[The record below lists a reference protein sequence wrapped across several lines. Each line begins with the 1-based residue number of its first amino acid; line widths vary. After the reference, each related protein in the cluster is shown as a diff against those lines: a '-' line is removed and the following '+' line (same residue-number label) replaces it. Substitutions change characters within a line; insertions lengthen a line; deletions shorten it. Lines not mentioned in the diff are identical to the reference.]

1 MNGRRRSGVKALA
14 PLVALLTAVVVFAS
28 SCVSNAPQDTL
39 KPAGPRARTIHHLIV
54 PVFGIAG
61 T

>member
-14 PLVALLTAVVVFAS
+14 PLVALITAVVVFAS
-28 SCVSNAPQDTL
+28 SCASNAPQDTL
-39 KPAGPRARTIHHLIV
+39 KPADPGLEPST
-54 PVFGIAG
+54 